1 MRDKTVVPTNLLDW
15 PRCANL
21 LPDQRLILLWIWT
34 CQYLSCAGVGMLP
47 LRAAAATLGMS
58 PDALA
63 GGLSDLQKLK
73 LILMDHVT
81 GELFILDWFRVH
93 AFKSGL
99 SQTTLKSAIKKI
111 RSEAI
116 KKEVVAKSATCFPT
130 ATSTS
135 TSTSTK
141 AEGQTAPPENANPG
155 VLNAANGICEAL
167 KLLNVTGIKKDHD
180 LLITLLLSGASLDD
194 FTSAA
199 QIALGRG
206 KTNFSYVL
214 GIVRSQREEAK
225 SIPEKFTVKNYG
237 KEISPL

>member
-21 LPDQRLILLWIWT
+21 LPDQRLILLWIWA

-47 LRAAAATLGMS
+47 LRAAAATLGLS

-93 AFKSGL
+93 AFKSGV
-99 SQTTLKSAIKKI
+99 SQTTLNSAIKNIK
-111 RSEAI
+111 SETI
-116 KKEVVAKSATCFPT
+116 KKEVIAKSATCFPT

-135 TSTSTK
+135 TSTSTSTK
-141 AEGQTAPPENANPG
+141 TERQSAPSANPETLS
-155 VLNAANGICEAL
+155 VAAGICKTL
-167 KLLNVTGIKKDHD
+167 DQLDVTGIKPDHD
-180 LLITLLLSGASLDD
+180 LLTTLLQSGASPEE
-194 FTSAA
+194 FTGAA
-199 QIALGRG
+199 QIARERG
-206 KTNFSYVL
+206 KTNFAYVL
-214 GIVRSQREEAK
+214 GIVRSQRAEAK